1 MDENQ
6 PDELKSR
13 SVKVD
18 GRAFQKRTVKR
29 VNWVTEFNWPNKCPI
44 RPQRASMSWTPWL
57 FSLTLDFSSPFIA
70 PPTLNEVHT
79 VQARDENP
87 FCLFAPYRHCHISSL
102 QLTCLW
108 ILLGI
113 LISTIFQCWDSLCV
127 ISHHLINRFALVF
140 RNRVLS

>member
-29 VNWVTEFNWPNKCPI
+29 VNWPNQCPI
-44 RPQRASMSWTPWL
+44 HPKERPWL

-79 VQARDENP
+79 VQARDGNL
-87 FCLFAPYRHCHISSL
+87 FCWFFLYRHCHISSL

-108 ILLGI
+108 NLLEI
-113 LISTIFQCWDSLCV
+113 SISTIFQCWDLLCV
-127 ISHHLINRFALVF
+127 ILHRLINRFALVF
-140 RNRVLS
+140 RNRFLSLRIEAFQAFN